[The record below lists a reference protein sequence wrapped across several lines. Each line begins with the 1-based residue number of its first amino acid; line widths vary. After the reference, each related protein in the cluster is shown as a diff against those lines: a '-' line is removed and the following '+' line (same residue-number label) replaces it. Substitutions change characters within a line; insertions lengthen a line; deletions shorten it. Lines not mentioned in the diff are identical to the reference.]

1 MDLEIPHVRE
11 SHGCGEDDRYGY
23 LGGEISEEKFPGRS
37 RFVAVVM
44 TTTMSRQTTNEMA
57 RATKVCFQ
65 EKRLF
70 RMNYPPNVAQFFG
83 FRRGGIR
90 DIFSESWD
98 MGGLTLAD
106 DGV

>member
-1 MDLEIPHVRE
+1 MFVNPMAAARTIGTDI
-11 SHGCGEDDRYGY
+11 SAGRY
-23 LGGEISEEKFPGRS
+23 LRKNSGRS

-70 RMNYPPNVAQFFG
+70 RMNYPLMLRIFLVFVAVVFAIYSVNH
-83 FRRGGIR
+83 GI
-90 DIFSESWD
+90 WV
-98 MGGLTLAD
+98 A
-106 DGV
+106 

>member
-1 MDLEIPHVRE
+1 MFVNPMAAARTIGTDI
-11 SHGCGEDDRYGY
+11 SAGRY
-23 LGGEISEEKFPGRS
+23 LRKNSGRS

-70 RMNYPPNVAQFFG
+70 RMNYPPNVAHFLVFVAVV
-83 FRRGGIR
+83 FAIYSVNHGI
-90 DIFSESWD
+90 WV
-98 MGGLTLAD
+98 A
-106 DGV
+106 

>member
-1 MDLEIPHVRE
+1 MFVNPMAAARTIGTDI
-11 SHGCGEDDRYGY
+11 SAGRY
-23 LGGEISEEKFPGRS
+23 LRKNSGRS

-70 RMNYPPNVAQFFG
+70 RMNYPLMLRIFFG

>member
-23 LGGEISEEKFPGRS
+23 LGGEISEEKFGKIPFRCGCHDK
-37 RFVAVVM
+37 
-44 TTTMSRQTTNEMA
+44 TMSRQTTNEMA

-70 RMNYPPNVAQFFG
+70 RMNYPLML
-83 FRRGGIR
+83 R
-90 DIFSESWD
+90 IFWFSSRWYSRYIQ
-98 MGGLTLAD
+98 
-106 DGV
+106 

>member
-23 LGGEISEEKFPGRS
+23 LGGEISEEKFGKIPFRCGCHDNDDE
-37 RFVAVVM
+37 
-44 TTTMSRQTTNEMA
+44 QTDDERNGESDEGVFPRKA
-57 RATKVCFQ
+57 LVPH
-65 EKRLF
+65 EL
-70 RMNYPPNVAQFFG
+70 PPNVAHFFG

-90 DIFSESWD
+90 DLFSESWD

>member
-1 MDLEIPHVRE
+1 
-11 SHGCGEDDRYGY
+11 
-23 LGGEISEEKFPGRS
+23 
-37 RFVAVVM
+37 M

-70 RMNYPPNVAQFFG
+70 RMNYPLMLRIFG